1 MISKPIA
8 LCCALASSVF
18 LYLST
23 LKPAAAAGL
32 VKLAEAGDSEPNG
45 TNTFFQIAQ
54 TPTLSENGQVVFYTD
69 LRNNGFLQGWGIF
82 IADGQSVR
90 TVAKSG
96 QPSPDLNGNFY
107 TFNSMVGLNNTSQV
121 FETGLQNSLGGGL
134 DNSGLYRV
142 DTGVLAILARAGQPV
157 PGESAVFRSF
167 SGVTVR
173 INRNGQ
179 TAFQAKSSTNS
190 AVILRSAGSSLAAVA
205 WVGQRSPDG
214 NGTLGVM
221 ADPSLNNGGTVAFTS
236 LMAATNSSPYAIL
249 LNDSTG
255 LSVLLRSGQALPDGS
270 GQFSLFPALDL
281 ALNDSNQVAFVAN
294 LSGTTA
300 GPIDNLGLY
309 RAERGAVVQ
318 LARKSQ
324 FVPGGNGRFLDFGGQ
339 NYVAINNSGAVA
351 FLADLTGTTGG
362 TTDNAAIYL
371 ATSAGIKQVVR
382 KGQQAPDGNG
392 VFSKFGYP
400 ALNNNNQIAFVAT
413 LSGTKGG
420 TTDNQAICFVDDSL
434 SVKLVIRAG
443 QLFNGKTIAT
453 PNFLDGPNYGGL
465 TGLND
470 NGQIAVWSALNGN
483 NAVFLWSNSDAQNGL
498 KLLSAASLGRDVS
511 VSFQAQA
518 GTTNF
523 LQAAPTP
530 MGPFVDVGQLV
541 LAGSGLISTNFN
553 ETGGATNNSRF
564 YRIRQLQ

>member
-8 LCCALASSVF
+8 WCWALVYSGFIYTIAPES
-18 LYLST
+18 
-23 LKPAAAAGL
+23 AAAGL
-32 VKLAEAGDSEPNG
+32 IKLAETGDSEPNG

-54 TPTLSENGQVVFYTD
+54 TPTLSENGQVAFYTD
-69 LRNNGFLQGWGIF
+69 LRNNGFLQGCGIF
-82 IADGQSVR
+82 VADGQSVR
-90 TVAKSG
+90 TVVRSD

-121 FETGLQNSLGGGL
+121 FETGLQNTLGGGL

-142 DTGVLAILARAGQPV
+142 DTGVLTTLAKAGQTL
-157 PGESAVFRSF
+157 PGEDAVFRSF
-167 SGVTVR
+167 NGVTVR
-173 INRNGQ
+173 INRSGQ

-190 AVILRSAGSSLAAVA
+190 AVILRSAGTNLLAVA
-205 WVGQRSPDG
+205 WIGQGSPDG
-214 NGTLGVM
+214 NGTLGAM
-221 ADPSLNNGGTVAFTS
+221 GDPSLNNSGTVAFTS
-236 LMAATNSSPYAIL
+236 LMAATNASPYAIL
-249 LNDSTG
+249 LDDGTG
-255 LSVLLRSGQALPDGS
+255 LRVLLRSGQALPDGS

-300 GPIDNLGLY
+300 GPTDNLGLY
-309 RAERGAVVQ
+309 RAQRGALVQ

-339 NYVAINNSGAVA
+339 NYVTINNSGAVA
-351 FLADLTGTTGG
+351 FLADLTGTSGG

-371 ATSAGIKQVVR
+371 ATSAGITQIVR

-392 VFSKFGYP
+392 VFSKLGYP
-400 ALNNNNQIAFVAT
+400 ALNNSNQIAFVAT
-413 LSGTKGG
+413 LSGTRGG
-420 TTDNQAICFVDDSL
+420 TTDNQAIYFVDDSL
-434 SVKLVIRAG
+434 SIKPVIRAG

-465 TGLND
+465 SGLND
-470 NGQIAVWSALNGN
+470 NSQIAVWSALNGN

-498 KLLSAASLGRDVS
+498 KLLSAASLGKDVS

-523 LQAAPTP
+523 LQEASTP
-530 MGPFVDVGQLV
+530 QGPFVDVVSLV
-541 LAGSGLISTNFN
+541 LVGNGLITTNFN

-564 YRIRQLQ
+564 YRIRQLK